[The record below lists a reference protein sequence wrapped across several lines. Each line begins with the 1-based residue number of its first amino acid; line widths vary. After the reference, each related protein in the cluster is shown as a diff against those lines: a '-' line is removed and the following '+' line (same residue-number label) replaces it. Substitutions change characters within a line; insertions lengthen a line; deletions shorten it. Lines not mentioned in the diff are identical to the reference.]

1 MVKELGGTPQT
12 LEFIYKKL
20 HIYSYMLNFIHFQ
33 SVLHLMQYIYQD
45 IFFLLKTVFEL
56 QF

>member
-1 MVKELGGTPQT
+1 MIKELGGTPNT

-33 SVLHLMQYIYQD
+33 SVLHLMQYIYRD
-45 IFFLLKTVFEL
+45 IFLLKTFFEL

>member
-1 MVKELGGTPQT
+1 MVKELGGTPNT
-12 LEFIYKKL
+12 LEFIYKIL

-33 SVLHLMQYIYQD
+33 TVLHLMQYIYRD
-45 IFFLLKTVFEL
+45 NFFSLQTVFEL